1 MINFRQIVHPL
12 QKIFPELMVTMGYI
26 KVQVKVFGRVNRMEN
41 PYESNGIR
49 SPDTP
54 TMIEL
59 LDFMRVYLFMILNT
73 SKGSLSNRIIR
84 TISFRLSKASLEIG

>member
-12 QKIFPELMVTMGYI
+12 QKIFPELMVKMGYI

-49 SPDTP
+49 SPGYAND
-54 TMIEL
+54 
-59 LDFMRVYLFMILNT
+59 D
-73 SKGSLSNRIIR
+73 RIIGFHE
-84 TISFRLSKASLEIG
+84 SVFVYDFEYLEG